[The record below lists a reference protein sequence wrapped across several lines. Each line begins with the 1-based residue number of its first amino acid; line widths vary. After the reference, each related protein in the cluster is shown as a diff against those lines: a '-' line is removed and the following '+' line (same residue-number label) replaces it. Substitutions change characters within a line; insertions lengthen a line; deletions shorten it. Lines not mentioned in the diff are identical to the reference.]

1 MMRILNIL
9 ILVVCFA
16 SNAIGQIDKIAEA
29 LFALQNKN
37 LDEAKMHIDVAVTDP
52 NLGEQAKTWY
62 WRGIIYKELFKS
74 ASASGSTQIDQANP
88 LRMESIYSFKKCI
101 KLDSVQFLEQSLSAV
116 KYLSATLFN
125 DAADNL
131 INFNFDNSV
140 KLFQDYVNVSKD
152 ITSEKE
158 LISKEIEFYNF
169 YGMKMSEAL
178 EDSARQVAT
187 KASIEKSA
195 NAYRHVLELDSLN
208 QNGNYNLGIL
218 YYNDAVQKI
227 NSLNFNDDIFV
238 IYETQEISIG
248 LFKQALPYMLRAR
261 RIDPS
266 RPEVLEGLSGI
277 YFSINEMDNSD
288 FYKELL
294 NYTNSLNGRPRAEL
308 EVEFEKLKNEGA
320 AQQKLELVQDLIGKL
335 Q

>member
-52 NLGEQAKTWY
+52 NLSEQAKTWY
-62 WRGIIYKELFKS
+62 WRGIIYKELFKN
-74 ASASGSTQIDQANP
+74 ASSSGSTRLDQVNP
-88 LRMESIYSFKKCI
+88 LRMESIYSFKKCL
-101 KLDSVQFLEQSLSAV
+101 KLDNVQFVEQSLSAV

-131 INFNFDNSV
+131 MNFNFENSI
-140 KLFQDYVNVSKD
+140 KLFNDYTNVSKE
-152 ITSEKE
+152 ITSNEELVLKE
-158 LISKEIEFYNF
+158 VEFYNF

-187 KASIEKSA
+187 GASLEKSA
-195 NAYRHVLELDSLN
+195 EAYRHVLELDSLN

-218 YYNDAVQKI
+218 YYNDAVQRI
-227 NSLNFNDDIFV
+227 NSLNFDDDIFK
-238 IYETQEISIG
+238 IYETQEICIG

-277 YFSINEMDNSD
+277 YFSINEMDNSN
-288 FYKELL
+288 FYKDLL
-294 NYTNSLNGRPRAEL
+294 SYTNSLKDKPRTEL

-320 AQQKLELVQDLIGKL
+320 APQKIELVQDLIGKL